1 MRKLFIEPHKL
12 FIEPHLL
19 NKDKSQLSFS
29 SHNQHN
35 FIETNFETPRNFIQT
50 NSVFDKSR

>member
-29 SHNQHN
+29 SHNQQN
-35 FIETNFETPRNFIQT
+35 FIETNFETQRNFIQT